1 MSEFLIDQA
10 MREAI
15 DLHNRNQLDDAK
27 AIYKKIIVHDKNNSD
42 AYHLISLI
50 YLVEGKLDEARNS
63 IIKAIEL
70 QPDISVYHSNY
81 GNILY
86 QSNNLEFSIQEH
98 KRAIKLD
105 KKNFQSF
112 YSLGVVYTHLKN
124 YEKAIENYQK
134 ALSLDSESSVA
145 HNNLANIYNNI
156 NPNLAEEHYLKV
168 LELESNQPL
177 PYMNIS
183 NYYLKNTKYKKCV
196 SILEKALKE
205 GHEVKELYNNLG
217 IAYYATKDNVSAKEM
232 FEQAIKIDPE
242 YAHAI
247 DNLNNINKS
256 VQ

>member
-15 DLHNRNQLDDAK
+15 DLQNRNQLDDAK
-27 AIYKKIIVHDKNNSD
+27 AIYQKIIVHDKNNSD
-42 AYHLISLI
+42 AHHLISLI
-50 YLVEGKLDEARNS
+50 YLVEGKLNEARDS
-63 IIKAIEL
+63 IITAIEL

-81 GNILY
+81 GNIHY
-86 QSNNLEFSIQEH
+86 QSNNLEFAIQEH

-124 YEKAIENYQK
+124 YEKAIENYKK

-145 HNNLANIYNNI
+145 HNNIANIYNNL

-168 LELESNQPL
+168 LELTPNDAM
-177 PYMNIS
+177 PYINIS

-196 SILEKALKE
+196 KVLEEAFDKDIK
-205 GHEVKELYNNLG
+205 VKELYNNLG
-217 IAYYATKDNVSAKEM
+217 IAYYATKDNVKSKSM
-232 FEQAIKIDPE
+232 FELAIKLDPK
-242 YAHAI
+242 YVHAL
-247 DNLNNINKS
+247 DNLKNIHELE
-256 VQ
+256 

>member
-15 DLHNRNQLDDAK
+15 DLQNRNQLDDAK
-27 AIYKKIIVHDKNNSD
+27 AIYQKIIVHDKNNSD

-50 YLVEGKLDEARNS
+50 HLVEGKLDEARNS
-63 IIKAIEL
+63 IITAIEL

-86 QSNNLEFSIQEH
+86 QSNNLEFAIQEH

-124 YEKAIENYQK
+124 YEKAIESYQR
-134 ALSLDSESSVA
+134 ALSLDNESSVA

-168 LELESNQPL
+168 LELEPNQPL

-232 FEQAIKIDPE
+232 FEQAIKIDPD
-242 YAHAI
+242 YVHAT
-247 DNLNNINKS
+247 DNLKNINKS
-256 VQ
+256 E

>member
-15 DLHNRNQLDDAK
+15 ELQNRNQLDDAK
-27 AIYKKIIVHDKNNSD
+27 AIYKKIIVHDKNSSD

>member
-10 MREAI
+10 KREAI
-15 DLHNRNQLDDAK
+15 ELQNRNQLDDAK

>member
-15 DLHNRNQLDDAK
+15 DLQSRNQLDDAK
-27 AIYKKIIVHDKNNSD
+27 AIYQKIIVHDKNNSD
-42 AYHLISLI
+42 AHHSISLI
-50 YLVEGKLDEARNS
+50 YLVEGKLDEARKN
-63 IIKAIEL
+63 IMTAIEL

-86 QSNNLEFSIQEH
+86 QSNNLEFAIQEH

-112 YSLGVVYTHLKN
+112 YSLGVIYTHLKN
-124 YEKAIENYQK
+124 YEKAIENYKK

-145 HNNLANIYNNI
+145 HNNLANIYNNF

-168 LELESNQPL
+168 LEMTPNDAM
-177 PYMNIS
+177 PYINIS

-196 SILEKALKE
+196 KVLEEAFDKDIK
-205 GHEVKELYNNLG
+205 VKELYNNLG
-217 IAYYATKDNVSAKEM
+217 IAYYATKDNIKAKSM
-232 FEQAIKIDPE
+232 FELAIKLDPN
-242 YAHAI
+242 YGHAL
-247 DNLNNINKS
+247 DNLKNINNLGD
-256 VQ
+256 

>member
-15 DLHNRNQLDDAK
+15 ELQNRNQLDDAK
-27 AIYKKIIVHDKNNSD
+27 AIYKKIIVHDKKNSD

>member
-15 DLHNRNQLDDAK
+15 DLQNRNQLDDAK

>member
-15 DLHNRNQLDDAK
+15 DLQNRNQLDDAK
-27 AIYKKIIVHDKNNSD
+27 AIYKKIITHDKNNSD

-50 YLVEGKLDEARNS
+50 YLVEGKLDEARKNVLS
-63 IIKAIEL
+63 AIEM

-86 QSNNLEFSIQEH
+86 QSNNLEFAIQEH

-112 YSLGVVYTHLKN
+112 YSLGVIYTHLKN
-124 YEKAIENYQK
+124 YEKAIENYK
-134 ALSLDSESSVA
+134 KSLLLDSESSVA
-145 HNNLANIYNNI
+145 HNNLANIYNNL

-168 LELESNQPL
+168 LELTPNDAM
-177 PYMNIS
+177 PYINIS

-196 SILEKALKE
+196 KILEEAFDKDIK
-205 GHEVKELYNNLG
+205 VKELYNNLG
-217 IAYYATKDNVSAKEM
+217 IAYYATKDNVKAKSM
-232 FEQAIKIDPE
+232 FELAIKLDPK
-242 YAHAI
+242 YVHAL
-247 DNLNNINKS
+247 DNLKNINELE
-256 VQ
+256 

>member
-15 DLHNRNQLDDAK
+15 ELQNRNQLDDAK

-183 NYYLKNTKYKKCV
+183 NYYLKNTNYKKCV

>member
-15 DLHNRNQLDDAK
+15 DLQNRNQLDDAK
-27 AIYKKIIVHDKNNSD
+27 AIYQKIIVHDKNNSD

-50 YLVEGKLDEARNS
+50 HLVEGKLDEARNS
-63 IIKAIEL
+63 IITAIEL

-86 QSNNLEFSIQEH
+86 QSNNLEFAIQEH

-124 YEKAIENYQK
+124 YEKAIENYKK

-145 HNNLANIYNNI
+145 HNNLANIYNNL

-168 LELESNQPL
+168 LELTPNDAM
-177 PYMNIS
+177 PYINIS

-196 SILEKALKE
+196 EILEEAFSKDIK
-205 GHEVKELYNNLG
+205 VKELYNNLG
-217 IAYYATKDNVSAKEM
+217 IAYYATKDNVKAKSM
-232 FEQAIKIDPE
+232 FELAIKLDPK
-242 YAHAI
+242 YIHAL
-247 DNLNNINKS
+247 DNLKKINELE
-256 VQ
+256 

>member
-15 DLHNRNQLDDAK
+15 ELQNRNQLDDAK

-217 IAYYATKDNVSAKEM
+217 IAYYSTKDNVSAKEM

>member
-15 DLHNRNQLDDAK
+15 DLQNRNQLDDAK

-42 AYHLISLI
+42 AHHLISLI
-50 YLVEGKLDEARNS
+50 YLVEGKLDEARKNVLS
-63 IIKAIEL
+63 AIEM

-86 QSNNLEFSIQEH
+86 QSNNLEFAIQEH

-112 YSLGVVYTHLKN
+112 YSLGVIYTHLKN
-124 YEKAIENYQK
+124 YEKAIENYK
-134 ALSLDSESSVA
+134 KSLLLDSESSVA
-145 HNNLANIYNNI
+145 HNNLANIYNNL

-168 LELESNQPL
+168 LELTPNDAM
-177 PYMNIS
+177 PYINIS

-196 SILEKALKE
+196 KILEEAFDKDIK
-205 GHEVKELYNNLG
+205 VKELYNNLG
-217 IAYYATKDNVSAKEM
+217 IAYYATKDNVKAKSM
-232 FEQAIKIDPE
+232 FELAIKLDPK
-242 YAHAI
+242 YVHAL
-247 DNLNNINKS
+247 DNLKNINELE
-256 VQ
+256 

>member
-15 DLHNRNQLDDAK
+15 DLQNRNQLDDAK

-42 AYHLISLI
+42 AHHLISLI
-50 YLVEGKLDEARNS
+50 YLVEGKLDEARKNVLS
-63 IIKAIEL
+63 AIEM

-86 QSNNLEFSIQEH
+86 QSNNLEFAIQEH

-112 YSLGVVYTHLKN
+112 YSLGVIYTHLKN
-124 YEKAIENYQK
+124 YEKAIENYK
-134 ALSLDSESSVA
+134 KSLLLDSESSVA
-145 HNNLANIYNNI
+145 HNNLANIYNNL

-168 LELESNQPL
+168 LELTPNDAM
-177 PYMNIS
+177 PYINIS

-196 SILEKALKE
+196 KILEEAFDKDIK
-205 GHEVKELYNNLG
+205 VKELCNNLG
-217 IAYYATKDNVSAKEM
+217 IAYYATKDNVKAKSM
-232 FEQAIKIDPE
+232 FELAIKLDPK
-242 YAHAI
+242 YVHAL
-247 DNLNNINKS
+247 DNLKNINELE
-256 VQ
+256 